1 MTTQETPTSHS
12 FFSQRLRL
20 HYLEWPQLEWP
31 QLERPHAGER
41 TTHTGHTPAML
52 LLHGLHDHCHSWDW
66 LAPAFRHR
74 YRVIAPD
81 LRGHGD
87 SEWTRGSSY
96 SYVEHVQ
103 DVAQLVRQQQLAPVT
118 LIAHSLGGT
127 VASIYAGVYP
137 EAVERLVVI
146 EGVGLYPRAAQPA
159 DARLRKW
166 IEANRSLSARAPRRY
181 ATLEDACQRM
191 QQANPHLS
199 PEQARHLT
207 LHGSSRNEDGTFT
220 WKFDNYTRTP
230 RPRDIADAE
239 LAELWQR
246 IRAPVLVINSAH
258 GYPHRIGHDD
268 TLRYFRNAQLLEVDD
283 AGHWTHHDRL
293 QTCLDAIGAFL
304 GDARATPA

>member
-1 MTTQETPTSHS
+1 MPTQENPTSHS

-20 HYLEWPQLEWP
+20 HYLEWP
-31 QLERPHAGER
+31 HAG
-41 TTHTGHTPAML
+41 GNAADAGPTPAML

-87 SEWTRGSSY
+87 SEWARGSSY
-96 SYVEHVQ
+96 SYAEHVQ
-103 DVAQLVRQQQLAPVT
+103 DVAQLVRQQRLAPVT

-137 EAVERLVVI
+137 EAVAHLVVI
-146 EGVGLYPRAAQPA
+146 EGVGFYPRAELPA
-159 DARLRKW
+159 DAWLRKW
-166 IEANRSLSARAPRRY
+166 IEANRVLSARAPRRY
-181 ATLEDACQRM
+181 ATLEDACRRM

-207 LHGSSRNEDGTFT
+207 VHGSNRNEDGTFT
-220 WKFDNYTRTP
+220 WKFDNYTRAP
-230 RPRDIADAE
+230 RPRDADDAE
-239 LAELWQR
+239 LAALWRR
-246 IRAPVLVINSAH
+246 IRAPVLIINSTR
-258 GYPHRIGHDD
+258 GYPHRIGQDD
-268 TLRYFRNAQLLEVDD
+268 TLRHFRNAQLLEIGD

-293 QTCLDAIGAFL
+293 QTCLDAIGEFL
-304 GDARATPA
+304 GKV